1 MAINEEY
8 TFSYFLLI
16 TYPHGVT
23 FFIANTTYSSFNHY
37 QKKMSWDDNTTD
49 LLKKYWSQGL
59 TASQIAQKIGN
70 VTRNAVIGK
79 AHRLN
84 LQARATSKKTRQ
96 KINTE
101 ENNTAEVNPQ
111 KLGRKARFKALLLDK
126 NFEQE
131 NPKKLEELTDE
142 TCRWPIGHPYEEKFY
157 FCGRKPMEKFPYCKL
172 HVLYAFQP
180 KNAKEE
186 DQITEEDIPI
196 LIEKKIKA
204 V

>member
-1 MAINEEY
+1 
-8 TFSYFLLI
+8 
-16 TYPHGVT
+16 
-23 FFIANTTYSSFNHY
+23 
-37 QKKMSWDDNTTD
+37 MSWTPEREEK
-49 LLKKYWSQGL
+49 LKELWKKGHS
-59 TASQIAQKIGN
+59 ASQIASLLGN
-70 VTRNAVIGK
+70 TTRNAVIGK

-84 LQARATSKKTRQ
+84 LQGRASSKKNIK
-96 KINTE
+96 KINN
-101 ENNTAEVNPQ
+101 ENNNIPETKPQ

-131 NPKKLEELTDE
+131 NPKKLEELTDD

-186 DQITEEDIPI
+186 DQITEDDIPKF
-196 LIEKKIKA
+196 IEKKIKSA
-204 V
+204 